1 MKGEGYY
8 RYEGMRYLTAGVIV
22 SDSAFLT
29 MILYTGFYCS
39 TNNHYGKPYCILTAL
54 ELFKYITEFFPEFIQ
69 AFL

>member
-29 MILYTGFYCS
+29 MILYSGFYCS
-39 TNNHYGKPYCILTAL
+39 TKQSVWEAILYSNG
-54 ELFKYITEFFPEFIQ
+54 FRIV
-69 AFL
+69 